1 MSKPPEATRHHKSIK
16 LSNSSISLSLRV
28 IYFISFQYETPCISG
43 SSRNDIITSISLIQT
58 CLTASIACCIVIFL
72 FMIKQAKTKVAER
85 LIRKKNIFQR
95 VNPSAHVLKK
105 QGGRRQIF
113 PLFIVKIL
121 QKKVEIVKCRYQNVS
136 VV

>member
-1 MSKPPEATRHHKSIK
+1 MIKPPEATRHHKSIK
-16 LSNSSISLSLRV
+16 LFILLSLRA
-28 IYFISFQYETPCISG
+28 IYFISFQYEAPCISG
-43 SSRNDIITSISLIQT
+43 SSRNDINTSIYSLIQT

-85 LIRKKNIFQR
+85 LIRKKYIFQR

-105 QGGRRQIF
+105 QGSRRQIF
-113 PLFIVKIL
+113 PFFMVKIL